1 MLQDLTPRG
10 YILGNPYVTSDDGVV
25 PDGDTS
31 KNRTIAVY
39 DDVIFEYGMALDTL
53 DRIPMFVEGE
63 AFGTEG
69 DTLV

>member
-1 MLQDLTPRG
+1 MLQDLTARG
-10 YILGNPYVTSDDGVV
+10 YILGYPYVPPDNGVV

-31 KNRTIAVY
+31 QYGTIAVY

-53 DRIPMFVEGE
+53 DRTPMFVEGE